1 MIVLN
6 LGCANDHRFEGWFAS
21 TDQFTSQ
28 TAKHLVSC
36 PVCGSQEISK
46 LPAGPRVRRA
56 AQQMEPAREQAK
68 GESYAMV
75 RAAAKLVER
84 LMLASEDVGERFP
97 QEARL
102 IHYDQAPAR
111 NIRGTAT
118 REEAGELLEEGILVV
133 PLPDPPKSEFH

>member
-21 TDQFTSQ
+21 TDEFTSQ
-28 TAKHLVSC
+28 TASHLVSC

-46 LPAGPRVRRA
+46 LPAGPRVRRTA
-56 AQQMEPAREQAK
+56 PQTDPAREPAR
-68 GESYAMV
+68 GEPYAMV
-75 RAAAKLVER
+75 RAAAKLIER
-84 LMLASEDVGERFP
+84 LMRSSEDVGERFP

-111 NIRGTAT
+111 DIRGTAT
-118 REEAGELLEEGILVV
+118 REEVGELLEEGILVV
-133 PLPDPPKSEFH
+133 PLPVPPKSDFH